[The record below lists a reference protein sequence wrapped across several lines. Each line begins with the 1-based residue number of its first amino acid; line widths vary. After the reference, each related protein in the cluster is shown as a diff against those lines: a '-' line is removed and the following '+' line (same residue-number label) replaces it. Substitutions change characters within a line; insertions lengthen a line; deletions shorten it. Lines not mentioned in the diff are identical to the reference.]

1 MNRYELINE
10 PWVGNFFTNPALL
23 LPGIAGLKNLQAFY
37 DKLANAI
44 RSVDDKTLIFYEP
57 VTYSGN

>member
-10 PWVGNFFTNPALL
+10 PWVGNFFVNPALF
-23 LPGIAGLKNLQAFY
+23 LPGIAGLKNLQIFY

-44 RSVDDKTLIFYEP
+44 RSVDKKTLIFYEP
-57 VTYSGN
+57 VTYGGN